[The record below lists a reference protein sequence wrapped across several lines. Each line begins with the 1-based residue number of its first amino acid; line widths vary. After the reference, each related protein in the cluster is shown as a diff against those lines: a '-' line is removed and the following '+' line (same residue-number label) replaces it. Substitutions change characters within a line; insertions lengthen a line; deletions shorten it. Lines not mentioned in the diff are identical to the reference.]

1 MSSTRNGAPYVA
13 NAFITWSR
21 ADWGTEA
28 GVFYNVYGPRISDV
42 GFNGLSDIVE
52 QPFHRLDV
60 TVSQRLGAGFQL
72 KLAASNLLNQAVR
85 LQQGGV
91 DVLVNPPGVQ
101 VMGTLSWT
109 FNEERK

>member
-1 MSSTRNGAPYVA
+1 MG
-13 NAFITWSR
+13 IQ
-21 ADWGTEA
+21 
-28 GVFYNVYGPRISDV
+28 
-42 GFNGLSDIVE
+42 GLPDIVE

-60 TVSQRLGAGFQL
+60 TVTQQLGAGFQL

-85 LQQGGV
+85 LQQGGI

-109 FNEERK
+109 FNPERK